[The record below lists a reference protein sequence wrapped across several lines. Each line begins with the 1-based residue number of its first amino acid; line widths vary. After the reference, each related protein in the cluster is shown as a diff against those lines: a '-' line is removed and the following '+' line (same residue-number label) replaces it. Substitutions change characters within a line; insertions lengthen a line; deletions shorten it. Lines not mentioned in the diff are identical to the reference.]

1 MKNIKKFSEF
11 SINERSSGMPAEEYK
26 LFGVNSMQD
35 FKMDLL
41 PSLKV
46 LISTDTGMIITD
58 KINDLN
64 LVDNKISF
72 TNDLNNEV
80 TITFNDF
87 FLLDENDKV
96 LKYKTKLIVDLYN
109 SLIENRNI

>member
-11 SINERSSGMPAEEYK
+11 SINERSSGMPTEEYK
-26 LFGVNSMQD
+26 LFGVNSIQD

>member
-11 SINERSSGMPAEEYK
+11 SINERSSGMPTEEYK

-35 FKMDLL
+35 FKKDLL
-41 PSLKV
+41 PSLKI
-46 LISTDTGMIITD
+46 LISTDNGIIITD

-72 TNDLNNEV
+72 TNNLNKEV
-80 TITFNDF
+80 AIKFNDF
-87 FLLDENDKV
+87 FLLDEDDRV
-96 LKYKTKLIVDLYN
+96 LKYKTKLLIDLYN
-109 SLIENRNI
+109 SLTENRNF